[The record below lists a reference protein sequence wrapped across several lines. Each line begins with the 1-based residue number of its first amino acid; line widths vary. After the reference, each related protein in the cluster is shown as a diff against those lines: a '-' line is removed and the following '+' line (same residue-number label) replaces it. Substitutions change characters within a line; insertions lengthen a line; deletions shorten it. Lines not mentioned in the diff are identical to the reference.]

1 MDDDAKDDPMT
12 DEPQPDEQDLTPPH
26 GDDLRSEDTFGRTDR
41 YTNVDDDEAQH
52 AIIETPPSADS
63 KVETAER
70 HKRFD
75 QIDDAEADAARMDVR
90 RHEHS
95 AGRGPRE

>member
-1 MDDDAKDDPMT
+1 MADEVKDDPIGQ
-12 DEPQPDEQDLTPPH
+12 DSQPDEQDLTPPH
-26 GDDLRSEDTFGRTDR
+26 GDDLRSEETFGRTDR
-41 YTNVDDDEAQH
+41 YTNVDDAEAQH
-52 AIIETPPSADS
+52 AIAEAPPSADS

-75 QIDDAEADAARMDVR
+75 EIDDVEADAARMDVR